1 MSDHSIKG
9 IYEMRLSQDA
19 RAIIVSTTNQEDP
32 LKYDYFILSVD
43 PDSSHVEVKKI
54 NSPILL
60 AKDSTHNIHRL
71 DSNGETYK
79 RYADRF
85 ASSFNAPKQTARKLH
100 FKEPPVAPKLIK
112 RNQIKNR
119 T

>member
-19 RAIIVSTTNQEDP
+19 RAIIVSTTNKEDP

-43 PDSSHVEVKKI
+43 PDTSHVDVKKI

-60 AKDSTHNIHRL
+60 AKDSAKSIHRL
-71 DSNGETYK
+71 DSSGDAYK
-79 RYADRF
+79 HYADRF
-85 ASSFNAPKQTARKLH
+85 ASYYNAPKQTAKKLR
-100 FKEPPVAPKLIK
+100 FKEQAFAPRLMK